1 MQVRLTIGSVLAVPC
16 DVLIVNLFE
25 GVTSR
30 SWATASPTPG
40 SGAPP
45 HPGGVD
51 PDGLRAPHLGPC
63 GPGHSAA
70 VPPV

>member
-30 SWATASPTPG
+30 SWASPTPAAG
-40 SGAPP
+40 RHP

-51 PDGLRAPHLGPC
+51 PDGLRAPRLGPC